1 MGISAFSIENTQTF
15 ANVGGRDVKGVPGYQ
30 ISLRQQCEQL
40 RGQLWLELGTFISL
54 YRTLGQFILPRRPR
68 FTTADVNKGDRRD
81 GAIIDSTATS
91 SAGTLAA
98 GMMAGVTSPARPWFQ
113 LRTGNAELDE
123 KETVKEWL
131 YEVQRRMETVFL
143 RSNLYNKLPILYKDM
158 AVFATGAI
166 AIMEDDDSVIRA
178 YDFPIG
184 SYGVANDDKL
194 RVRTFLRMFRLSV
207 GQVVQRWAN
216 VKGGVP
222 DFQRG
227 EPSVVSVTVQNLYNR
242 NTLQAWVD
250 IVHVIRPNISYDG
263 TKIDPKYK
271 KFEDIYYE
279 LGSPNQPTDANLYG
293 LLQHSGFDEFPILVG
308 RWEVNSEDVYGTMCP
323 GIQTIGDIKQ
333 LQMGEKRSAQA
344 IEKQINPPLVA
355 PARMNNIKISTIP
368 GDVSYDSGS
377 DIAQSIRPM
386 YQVNFNVTQLEEKQQ
401 QVRERIKHGF
411 FEDLFLMLANL
422 DKSDITATEILERKE
437 EKLLAVGPVL
447 EQLNQDVLDPLIDR
461 TFAIMARKGLLPE
474 APQELQGA
482 GLRVEYVSV
491 MAQAQKSVGISS
503 LERFAG
509 FVNQIAQTA
518 PDVLD
523 QIDDVELINQYA
535 DATGVPPK
543 ILRSADVVAQ
553 IRQAKAQAAAK
564 QQAAANAP
572 MLGKAAKD
580 LSQASTTGNTA
591 LSALLAKSRARQTLD
606 ATSQPPEGVA
616 A

>member
-1 MGISAFSIENTQTF
+1 MGISAFSIENSQTF
-15 ANVGGRDVKGVPGYQ
+15 ANVGGRDAKGVPSYQ
-30 ISLRQQCEQL
+30 ISTRQQCEQL
-40 RGQLWLELGTFISL
+40 RGQLWLELGTFVALWRS
-54 YRTLGQFILPRRPR
+54 LGQFILPRRPR

-123 KETVKEWL
+123 KETVKEWC
-131 YEVQRRMETVFL
+131 YEVERRMATVFL
-143 RSNLYNKLPILYKDM
+143 RSNLYNKLPVLYKDM

-166 AIMEDDDSVIRA
+166 AIMEDDDSVIRCF
-178 YDFPIG
+178 DFPIG
-184 SYGVANDDKL
+184 SFAVANDDVL

-207 GQVVQRWAN
+207 GQVVQRWGK
-216 VKGGVP
+216 VDKQGKP

-271 KFEDIYYE
+271 RFEDIYYE
-279 LGSPNQPTDANLYG
+279 LGSPNNPMDANLYG

-323 GIQTIGDIKQ
+323 GIQTLGDIKQ

-344 IEKQINPPLVA
+344 IEKMINPPLVA

-377 DIAQSIRPM
+377 DITQSVRPM
-386 YQVNFNVTQLEEKQQ
+386 YQVTFHVEQLEAKQE

-422 DKSDITATEILERKE
+422 DKNDITATEILERKE

-474 APQELQGA
+474 APPELQGM

-491 MAQAQKSVGISS
+491 MAQAQKSVGIQG
-503 LERFAG
+503 LERAAG
-509 FVNQIAQTA
+509 FVNQIAQTI
-518 PDVLD
+518 PDILD
-523 QIDDVELINQYA
+523 RVNSDELVEQYF
-535 DATGVPPK
+535 DASGVPPK
-543 ILRSADVVAQ
+543 ILRSDEQTAQ
-553 IRQAKAQAAAK
+553 IRQARADAQKK
-564 QQAAANAP
+564 QQAAENAP
-572 MLGKAAKD
+572 IMADAAKM
-580 LSQASTTGNTA
+580 LSETSTEGN
-591 LSALLAKSRARQTLD
+591 SALAQMLAKARARQTMD
-606 ATSQPPEGVA
+606 ATAQPVA

>member
-1 MGISAFSIENTQTF
+1 
-15 ANVGGRDVKGVPGYQ
+15 
-30 ISLRQQCEQL
+30 
-40 RGQLWLELGTFISL
+40 
-54 YRTLGQFILPRRPR
+54 
-68 FTTADVNKGDRRD
+68 
-81 GAIIDSTATS
+81 
-91 SAGTLAA
+91 
-98 GMMAGVTSPARPWFQ
+98 MA
-113 LRTGNAELDE
+113 
-123 KETVKEWL
+123 
-131 YEVQRRMETVFL
+131 TVFL
-143 RSNLYNKLPILYKDM
+143 RSNLYNKLPVLYKDM

-166 AIMEDDDSVIRA
+166 AIMEDDDSVIRCF
-178 YDFPIG
+178 DFPIG
-184 SYGVANDDKL
+184 SFAVANDDVL

-207 GQVVQRWAN
+207 GQVVQRWGK
-216 VKGGVP
+216 VDKQGKP

-271 KFEDIYYE
+271 RFEDIYYE
-279 LGSPNQPTDANLYG
+279 LGSPNNPMDANLYG

-323 GIQTIGDIKQ
+323 GIQTLGDIKQ

-344 IEKQINPPLVA
+344 IEKMINPPLVA

-377 DIAQSIRPM
+377 DITQSVRPM
-386 YQVNFNVTQLEEKQQ
+386 YQVTFHVEQLEAKQE

-422 DKSDITATEILERKE
+422 DKNDITATEILERKE

-474 APQELQGA
+474 APPELQGM

-491 MAQAQKSVGISS
+491 MAQAQKSVGIQG
-503 LERFAG
+503 LERAAG
-509 FVNQIAQTA
+509 FVNQIAQTI
-518 PDVLD
+518 PDILD
-523 QIDDVELINQYA
+523 RVNSDELVEQYF
-535 DATGVPPK
+535 DASGVPPK
-543 ILRSADVVAQ
+543 ILRSDEQTAQ
-553 IRQAKAQAAAK
+553 IRQARADAQKK
-564 QQAAANAP
+564 QQAAENAP
-572 MLGKAAKD
+572 IMADAAKM
-580 LSQASTTGNTA
+580 LSETSTEGN
-591 LSALLAKSRARQTLD
+591 SALAQMLAKARARQTMD
-606 ATSQPPEGVA
+606 ATAQPVA